1 MKNAIIVFL
10 LICIGVLY
18 FKNKVL
24 DKQLK
29 RKPVVY
35 YQTNLTREEMK
46 EVLSTVAI
54 DTIALMIPGD
64 TSVMPYLIKSKRPV
78 PREVVRR

>member
-18 FKNKVL
+18 FKNKLL
-24 DKQLK
+24 DKQL
-29 RKPVVY
+29 RHKPVVY
-35 YQTNLTREEMK
+35 YRTNLTREEMK
-46 EVLSTVAI
+46 DQLSKVVT
-54 DTIALMIPGD
+54 DSIALLVPGD
-64 TSVMPYLIKSKRPV
+64 TSVMPYLIKSKRSA